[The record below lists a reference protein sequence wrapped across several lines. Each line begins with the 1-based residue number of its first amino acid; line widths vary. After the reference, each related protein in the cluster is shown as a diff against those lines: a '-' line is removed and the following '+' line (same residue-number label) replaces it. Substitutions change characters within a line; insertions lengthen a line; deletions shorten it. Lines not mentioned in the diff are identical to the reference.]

1 MSTHLQGKRNKL
13 LNQQGPLLLSF
24 LDYLLFVHPRCHL
37 PVYSNGLV
45 GKQHQ
50 GFKKDICEET
60 HLTIITP
67 SFSSQLSLPGV
78 VGHYLWNILAWL
90 LEPCYFKKTV

>member
-24 LDYLLFVHPRCHL
+24 LDYLLFVHPRCPL

-45 GKQHQ
+45 GNQHQ

-67 SFSSQLSLPGV
+67 SFS
-78 VGHYLWNILAWL
+78 
-90 LEPCYFKKTV
+90 